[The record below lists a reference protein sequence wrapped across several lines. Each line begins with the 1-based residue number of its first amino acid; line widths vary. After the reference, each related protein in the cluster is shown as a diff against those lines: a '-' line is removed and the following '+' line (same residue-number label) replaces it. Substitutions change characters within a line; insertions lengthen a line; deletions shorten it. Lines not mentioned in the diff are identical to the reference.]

1 MAVTARMLLTVCP
14 LVFLAAAVDAIGG
27 GGGLISLPAY
37 YLAGLPP
44 VLAAGTNKFSACFG
58 TLIAFIRYLR
68 GGKVRLK
75 AALLAAAGAL
85 PGAWFGAEI
94 LKRTP
99 EGVVRGCLL
108 VGVPLIAALMLLRR
122 GSASEA
128 DGPIEG
134 AGKLLLCVLIGL
146 AVGFYDGFFGPGTG
160 TILIIL
166 FTLLLRMSAVTA
178 SGSAKVVNLASNLAA
193 LASLIRGGD
202 VLFAMAVPAMCCSV
216 LGGFAGAGLAMKGG
230 AKVIRPV
237 MLGVMALLL
246 CKIAWDWLLA

>member
-1 MAVTARMLLTVCP
+1 MAVTAQMLLTVCP

-58 TLIAFIRYLR
+58 TLMAFLRYLR

-85 PGAWFGAEI
+85 PGAWCGAEI

-99 EGVVRGCLL
+99 EGVVRACLL
-108 VGVPLIAALMLLRR
+108 VGVPLIAALMFVRR
-122 GSASEA
+122 ANAAEEDA
-128 DGPIEG
+128 PV
-134 AGKLLLCVLIGL
+134 ARPWQLAVCVLIGL
-146 AVGFYDGFFGPGTG
+146 SVGFYDGFFGPGTG
-160 TILIIL
+160 TILILL

-202 VLFAMAVPAMCCSV
+202 VLYALAVPAMCCSL
-216 LGGFAGAGLAMKGG
+216 LGGFAGAGLAMKRG
-230 AKVIRPV
+230 ARVIRPV
-237 MLGVMALLL
+237 MLGVMVLLL
-246 CKIAWDWLLA
+246 VKIAWDWLAP